1 MRNPGKRLYLIIL
14 VPCIVLSGC
23 GLCVKYTPSGTIAQP
38 TPAAKDRFIKIE
50 GVNYHYA
57 EYPADGPDV
66 LMVHGWSSSTYT
78 WEKVAPTLQ
87 KAGYHVWC
95 VDMKGFGWSDKPK
108 GATYDPLTLM
118 RGVKAWMDAVG
129 LKKVICVGN
138 SLGGGVGFYLTV
150 EHPQVVDQLILIDA
164 ACLYPVKDPFI
175 TDLLR
180 LPGSAIVGKAIF
192 SRWMISTNLKG
203 TYYHHDWVTD
213 EQIDAY
219 YSRVRTEG
227 ALDAMTAMARGLDL
241 KKLEP
246 YTQRAGRIQCQTMI
260 IHGQNDT
267 AWVPIESSRRLRQ
280 SIPHSIMVEIPE
292 CGHMPQEEH
301 PAITSR
307 LILDFL
313 DGKLGHDTVL
323 PTSSK

>member
-1 MRNPGKRLYLIIL
+1 MCNTDNWISLFVIMA
-14 VPCIVLSGC
+14 CIGLSGC
-23 GLCVKYTPSGTIAQP
+23 GLFVKHIPSGTIAQP
-38 TPAAKDRFIKIE
+38 TPSAVDRFVKVE

-57 EYPADGPDV
+57 EYPAYGPDV

-108 GATYDPLTLM
+108 GAAYDPLALM

-129 LKKVICVGN
+129 LKKVIYVGN
-138 SLGGGVGFYLTV
+138 SLGGGVGFYLSV
-150 EHPQVVDQLILIDA
+150 DHPEVVDKLILIDA

-180 LPGSAIVGKAIF
+180 LPGSSVVGKMIF
-192 SRWMISTNLKG
+192 SRWMISANLRG
-203 TYYHHDWVTD
+203 TYYHRDWVTND
-213 EQIDAY
+213 QIDAY
-219 YSRVRTEG
+219 YNRVRTEG
-227 ALDAMTAMARGLDL
+227 ALDAMTAMARGLDFQ
-241 KKLEP
+241 KLEP
-246 YTQRAGRIQCQTMI
+246 YTRRAGQITCQTMI
-260 IHGQNDT
+260 IHGRNDT

-280 SIPHSIMVEIPE
+280 SIPHSILVEIRE

-307 LILDFL
+307 LILDYL
-313 DGKLGHDTVL
+313 DGKIERDMIL
-323 PTSSK
+323 PEVS